1 MVTGPNDL
9 PDRRE
14 SGDDA
19 TFDYT
24 PAFDEALAAL
34 IPGGVERFYFKRDG
48 IEFRLSRA
56 LELQQITPHEGY
68 LITEA
73 HFAGVPECIIWF
85 RIGTSAD
92 GQPRYTLDHVQVR
105 PPPYEEED
113 DT

>member
-1 MVTGPNDL
+1 MVTGPTDL

-14 SGDDA
+14 SGDDVV
-19 TFDYT
+19 FDYT
-24 PAFDEALAAL
+24 PAFEESLATL
-34 IPGGVERFYFKRDG
+34 IPDEVQRFYFMRDG

-56 LELQQITPHEGY
+56 IQLQQITPEEGY

-85 RIGTSAD
+85 RIGNSAD
-92 GQPRYTLDHVQVR
+92 GQPQYTLEKVQVR
-105 PPPYEEED
+105 PPPFEEED